1 MGIEKLSSHR
11 RVPAPGQAVA
21 FNRGMKQLLAIAALA
36 TLAACASPAPTP
48 TSSGGLAIG
57 HDLSCNASEVVRDD
71 SPPMTIYISLEVP
84 NNGGEGNF
92 CIATGCEDAV
102 FEPARSASGFAATMR
117 TNDRTNWSANLEIDR
132 NLRSFTLRQTD
143 TEGVSVWRG
152 TCNAAGS

>member
-1 MGIEKLSSHR
+1 MDKTSSHR
-11 RVPAPGQAVA
+11 RALASGQAEG
-21 FNRGMKQLLAIAALA
+21 FNRAMKHVLLIAALVA
-36 TLAACASPAPTP
+36 LAACASPAPSPAT
-48 TSSGGLAIG
+48 GGLAIG
-57 HDLSCNASEVVRDD
+57 HDLSCNASEVVRND

-117 TNDRTNWSANLEIDR
+117 TNDRTNWNATLEIDR
-132 NLRSFTLRQTD
+132 NLRAFTLRQTD
-143 TEGVSVWRG
+143 SEGVSLWRG

>member
-11 RVPAPGQAVA
+11 RVLASGQAPA

-48 TSSGGLAIG
+48 TAGGLAIG
-57 HDLSCNASEVVRDD
+57 HDLSCNASEVVRGD

-143 TEGVSVWRG
+143 SEGVSLWRG

>member
-1 MGIEKLSSHR
+1 
-11 RVPAPGQAVA
+11 
-21 FNRGMKQLLAIAALA
+21 MKHTVLIAALA
-36 TLAACASPAPTP
+36 ALSACASPAPSP
-48 TSSGGLAIG
+48 AAGGLAIG
-57 HDLSCNASEVVRDD
+57 HDLSCNASEVVRND

-102 FEPARSASGFAATMR
+102 FEPARSASGYAATMR

-143 TEGVSVWRG
+143 SEGVSLWRG